1 MSTKEHPDIVNPNP
15 LIDTSQTTTD
25 AYIKLKDKGLITSTN
40 PNKILGET
48 DTKWYTSPNF
58 KAQVYVYTPLDRQ
71 YHRYWTSMN
80 IDVQVQDF
88 MGTCELHAPYDSD
101 LMAYWQPIAQICIVY
116 GSNNGPAKVLFV
128 GRVREVKQ
136 DGYECVVTL
145 QNYGWKFQQDAPA
158 KFVEDNVTNK
168 DGYTILLNIFEVL
181 KIKGYTISENAKKR
195 LKEVGINSD
204 GNLTLNGKEIEEMP
218 DLLDRLKELDKADM
232 TTIMGKKVI
241 TEKEREDQI
250 SWADVYNLNYT
261 LRYSEPTAVMT
272 QLNNSSNYK
281 AGNNVYNTN
290 YAKSATSTA
299 NAVASA
305 VANKNSVNIWTEIS
319 IIVNKHI
326 TVSKGKKTEY
336 IRRLVNADNT
346 WKAIS
351 KITNGH
357 KIVGTGLWSKT
368 PTTGQNLAIR
378 TILYIKKEKITAEEA
393 YKKAIIEEQKKNP
406 SIKGQVNDI
415 LGQANKSLTDFGNWV
430 SNWRW

>member
-1 MSTKEHPDIVNPNP
+1 MAKENIDIVNPNP
-15 LIDTSQTTTD
+15 LVDTSKTTTD
-25 AYIKLKDKGLITSTN
+25 AYIKLKDKGLVTSTN
-40 PNKILGET
+40 PNKVLGET

-58 KAQVYVYTPLDRQ
+58 KAQVYVYTPLDKQ

-88 MGTCELHAPYDSD
+88 MATCELHAPYDSD

-218 DLLDRLKELDKADM
+218 ELLDRLKELDKADM

-250 SWADVYNLNYT
+250 SWSDVYNLNYT
-261 LRYSEPTAVMT
+261 LRYSEPTAAMT
-272 QLNNSSNYK
+272 RLNDSSNYTP
-281 AGNNVYNTN
+281 GNNVYNTTYPSSGASN
-290 YAKSATSTA
+290 SSADSSSSSSSPNT
-299 NAVASA
+299 VFASS
-305 VANKNSVNIWTEIS
+305 KTRTGSEIWTAIATLVENHIS
-319 IIVNKHI
+319 
-326 TVSKGKKTEY
+326 VSKGKKNQY
-336 IRRLVNADNT
+336 ISRLYKADAKWEN
-346 WKAIS
+346 IY
-351 KITNGH
+351 KIIKGH
-357 KIVGTGLWSKT
+357 KIKGNGMWSSSNGT
-368 PTTGQNLAIR
+368 NLAIR
-378 TILYIKKEKITAEEA
+378 TLLYLKQPEHKDWTL
-393 YKKAIIEEQKKNP
+393 KKAYEKA
-406 SIKGQVNDI
+406 I
-415 LGQANKSLTDFGNWV
+415 LDEKAAHGDWGAKLNSALTW
-430 SNWRW
+430 W